1 MAGNI
6 DTSNNIQNTNSAVF
20 SPYSQQSVGR
30 ESVAGVRNSISD
42 LTTSIQ
48 TNAQNNTEDISI
60 ANATDANTNK
70 YSAQSVNSRRP
81 SGTPGAP
88 RNYTASNSLISQ
100 FQDKNVAK
108 SRIMT
113 AKNLDF
119 VNLGNNQFT
128 YSPGASPAGGQV
140 ISRKEAQD
148 ALFYGDVANAMIDN
162 GFLLTAQQRENISKY
177 KHEFSPEFAS
187 FDKVNAD
194 ILYTQAAIVDAL
206 ISNGATLTPQQEID
220 LGITGSLTGS

>member
-6 DTSNNIQNTNSAVF
+6 DTSNNIQNTNSTVF

-30 ESVAGVRNSISD
+30 DSVAGVRNSISD
-42 LTTSIQ
+42 LTSTIQ
-48 TNAQNNTEDISI
+48 TNAQNNTEDFSI
-60 ANATDANTNK
+60 ANTSEANTNK
-70 YSAQSVNSRRP
+70 YSAQSVKSP
-81 SGTPGAP
+81 GTPGAA
-88 RNYTASNSLISQ
+88 RDYTASNSSMSQ
-100 FQDKNVAK
+100 FHERNIGK

-119 VNLGNNQFT
+119 INLGNNKFT
-128 YSPGASPAGGQV
+128 YSPGPTPTKGQV
-140 ISRKEAQD
+140 ISRQEAQD

-177 KHEFSPEFAS
+177 KHEFSAEFAS
-187 FDKVNAD
+187 FDTVNAD

-206 ISNGATLTPQQEID
+206 ITNGATLTPQQETD
-220 LGITGSLTGS
+220 LGISGSLTGS

>member
-6 DTSNNIQNTNSAVF
+6 DTSNNIQNTNNSVF

-30 ESVAGVRNSISD
+30 ESVAGARNSISD
-42 LTTSIQ
+42 LTTTIQ
-48 TNAQNNTEDISI
+48 TNAQNNTEDFSI
-60 ANATDANTNK
+60 ANTTEANTNK
-70 YSAQSVNSRRP
+70 YSAQSVKSGRP
-81 SGTPGAP
+81 TGTPGTA
-88 RNYTASNSLISQ
+88 RDYTATNSSMSQ
-100 FQDKNVAK
+100 FQEKNIGK

-119 VNLGNNQFT
+119 INLGNNKFT
-128 YSPGASPAGGQV
+128 YSPGATPQKGQV
-140 ISRKEAQD
+140 ISRQEAQD

-162 GFLLTAQQRENISKY
+162 GFLLSAQQRENISKY
-177 KHEFSPEFAS
+177 KHEFSAEFAS

-206 ISNGATLTPQQEID
+206 ITNGATLTPQQEID
-220 LGITGSLTGS
+220 LGINGSLTGS